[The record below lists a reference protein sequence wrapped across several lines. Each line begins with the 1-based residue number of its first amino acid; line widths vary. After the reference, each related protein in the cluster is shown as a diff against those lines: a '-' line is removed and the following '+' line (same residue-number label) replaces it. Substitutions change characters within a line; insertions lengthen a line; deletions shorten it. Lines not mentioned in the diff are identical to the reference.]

1 MGNDTQQK
9 KFKTFLIPYA
19 ASNKRIYYNKTT
31 DGSFPSKASS
41 LITNGD
47 KKGTFREVINL
58 KDTEIRVRLDSN
70 TNIDT
75 CGALGILY
83 KTKRTPK

>member
-1 MGNDTQQK
+1 MNYEI
-9 KFKTFLIPYA
+9 L
-19 ASNKRIYYNKTT
+19 
-31 DGSFPSKASS
+31 S
-41 LITNGD
+41 L
-47 KKGTFREVINL
+47 NL